1 MDIRTTEQQYN
12 PYRIFTREQWARLR
26 DDTPM
31 TLEPG
36 EFERLRSL
44 HDRLDLKEVEDIYLP
59 LSRLLSI
66 YVDATHRLYQAQRQF
81 LDIRDR
87 KVPYIIG
94 VAGSVAVGKSTTARV
109 LQALLARWSP
119 RPKVDLVTTDGFLF
133 PNAVLERQGLMQK
146 KGFPESYDL
155 PMLLSFLSD
164 IKAGRRPVRAP
175 VYSHLVYDIVPNEWI
190 EVDRPDILI
199 VEGVNVLQTGR
210 LPRDGKAV
218 PVVSD
223 FFDFSVYIDAEEP
236 VLREWYVRRFLA
248 LRDTAFTD
256 PKSYFN
262 RYAVLSDEEAT
273 ATAIAIWERTNLAN
287 LEDNILPT
295 RPRATLILKKRA
307 DHLVET
313 VALRRLVLLHQNG
326 PGGRWQR
333 LEQSGARI
341 LRTDR
346 DGAARGLEVQLER
359 RLRVDPPDV
368 GQRRADVARPAS
380 GKSGSRNRRVQS
392 QFKSGVFELAP
403 AGDRSD
409 RHRVQCVSLD

>member
-1 MDIRTTEQQYN
+1 MDIRAPEQQYN
-12 PYRIFTREQWARLR
+12 PYRIFTRQQWAHLR

-44 HDRLDLKEVEDIYLP
+44 HDLLDIKEVEDIYLP

-66 YVDATHRLYQAQRQF
+66 YVDAMVRLFQAQRQF
-81 LDIRDR
+81 LGIRDR
-87 KVPYIIG
+87 KMPYIIG

-119 RPKVDLVTTDGFLF
+119 RPKVELITTDGFLF

-146 KGFPESYDL
+146 KGFPESYDTQR
-155 PMLLSFLSD
+155 LLGFLSD
-164 IKAGRRPVRAP
+164 IKSGRRPVRAP
-175 VYSHLVYDIVPNEWI
+175 VYSHLTYDIVPNQWV
-190 EVDRPDILI
+190 EVDQPDILV

-236 VLREWYVRRFLA
+236 VLREWYVTRWLT

-256 PKSYFN
+256 PRSYFH
-262 RYAVLSDEEAT
+262 RYAPLSDEEAT

-295 RPRATLILKKRA
+295 RPRATAILKKGA
-307 DHLVET
+307 DHVVET
-313 VALRRLVLLHQNG
+313 VALRRL
-326 PGGRWQR
+326 
-333 LEQSGARI
+333 
-341 LRTDR
+341 
-346 DGAARGLEVQLER
+346 
-359 RLRVDPPDV
+359 
-368 GQRRADVARPAS
+368 
-380 GKSGSRNRRVQS
+380 
-392 QFKSGVFELAP
+392 
-403 AGDRSD
+403 
-409 RHRVQCVSLD
+409 